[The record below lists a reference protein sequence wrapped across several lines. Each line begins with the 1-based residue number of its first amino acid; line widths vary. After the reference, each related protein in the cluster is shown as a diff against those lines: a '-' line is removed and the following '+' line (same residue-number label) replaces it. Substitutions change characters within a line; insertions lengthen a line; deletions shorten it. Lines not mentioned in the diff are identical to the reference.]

1 MNSQTILIA
10 INALI
15 FLALGLVALV
25 SPTSIMNMAG
35 MTNHSNISQM
45 EFMANF
51 GGIFFGLG
59 VFLFYC
65 LKNNIQLGLLCL
77 LVVMTGKVLARIIGF
92 TTYEDS
98 SDILYVY
105 FFAELFTLV
114 LAGLLL
120 IKPEDNEKAQTI
132 N

>member
-10 INALI
+10 INAFI
-15 FLALGLVALV
+15 FFLLGLVALV

-35 MTNHSNISQM
+35 MVQHTDTSQM

-65 LKNNIQLGLLCL
+65 LKHNLKLGLLCL
-77 LVVMTGKVLARIIGF
+77 LIVMGGKVVARVIGF
-92 TTYEDS
+92 ATYEDS
-98 SDILYVY
+98 SEVLYAY
-105 FFAELFTLV
+105 FFAELLTLV

-120 IKPEDNEKAQTI
+120 LKPENNKKAQTS
-132 N
+132 